1 MRFGINSLLFTDT
14 FDEGD
19 LPLLERCR
27 ELGFD
32 VLEISPVDPDRFPA
46 RRVRQLADE
55 LGMSVNVNFALP
67 EEANTISPD
76 PEVRRRGVELS
87 KKVVGLCA
95 EAGAEIYCGA
105 NYCAWK
111 YFTGQRRT
119 EDEWGWAVESYR
131 QIAEYAQDSSDLLLA
146 IETLNRFE
154 SFFLNT
160 AADALRFVE
169 DVGMPNVKVHLDT
182 FHMNIEE
189 DDMGAAIRA
198 CGDRLGY
205 FHACGN
211 QRGSP
216 GRDMVPWRETL
227 TALRD
232 SGYQDCITIES
243 FHPRL
248 KIAPLVAIWR
258 DFAASP
264 EQLATEGL
272 AFVQDVCRD
281 VYGDA
286 SSSPQQAD
294 RLAEP
299 GKEP

>member
-1 MRFGINSLLFTDT
+1 MRFGINSLLFTET

-32 VLEISPVDPDRFPA
+32 VLEITPVDPDRFPA
-46 RRVRQLADE
+46 RRVLQLADE
-55 LGMSVNVNFALP
+55 LDISINANFALP
-67 EEANTISPD
+67 EDANTISPD

-87 KKVVGLCA
+87 KKIVDLCS
-95 EAGAEIYCGA
+95 EAGAEICCGA
-105 NYCAWK
+105 NYCAWR

-119 EDEWGWAVESYR
+119 EDEGKWGVECYR
-131 QIAEYAQDSSDLLLA
+131 EVAEYARERSDLLLA

-154 SFFLNT
+154 TYFLNL

-189 DDMGAAIRA
+189 DDMAAAIRA

-211 QRGSP
+211 QRGVP
-216 GRDMVPWRETL
+216 GRDLVPWHETL
-227 TALRD
+227 AALRD
-232 SGYQDCITIES
+232 SGYHDCITIES
-243 FHPRL
+243 FNPRL
-248 KIAPLVAIWR
+248 KFAPLVSIWR
-258 DFAASP
+258 DFADSP

-272 AFVQDVCRD
+272 AFLRGVYRD
-281 VYGDA
+281 VYGEAPDA
-286 SSSPQQAD
+286 SKG
-294 RLAEP
+294 RR
-299 GKEP
+299 

>member
-1 MRFGINSLLFTDT
+1 MRFGINSLLFTET
-14 FDEGD
+14 FDERD

-32 VLEISPVDPDRFPA
+32 VLEITPVDPNRFPA
-46 RRVRQLADE
+46 QRVRQLADT
-55 LGMSVNVNFALP
+55 LGISINANFALP
-67 EEANTISPD
+67 EDANTISPD

-87 KKVVGLCA
+87 KKIVDLCS
-95 EAGAEIYCGA
+95 EAGAEICCGA
-105 NYCAWK
+105 NYCAWR

-119 EDEWGWAVESYR
+119 EDEWKWGVECYR
-131 QIAEYAQDSSDLLLA
+131 EVAEYARERSDLLLA

-154 SFFLNT
+154 TYFLNL

-211 QRGSP
+211 QRGVP
-216 GRDMVPWRETL
+216 GRDLVPWHETL
-227 TALRD
+227 AALRD

-243 FHPRL
+243 FNPRL
-248 KIAPLVAIWR
+248 KFAPLVSIWR
-258 DFAASP
+258 DFADSP

-272 AFVQDVCRD
+272 AFLRGVYRD
-281 VYGDA
+281 VYGEAPDA
-286 SSSPQQAD
+286 S
-294 RLAEP
+294 
-299 GKEP
+299 KERR

>member
-1 MRFGINSLLFTDT
+1 MRFGINSLLFTET

-32 VLEISPVDPDRFPA
+32 VLEITPVDPDRFPA

-55 LGMSVNVNFALP
+55 LDISINANFALP
-67 EEANTISPD
+67 EDANTISPD

-87 KKVVGLCA
+87 KKIVDLCS
-95 EAGAEIYCGA
+95 EAGAEICCGA
-105 NYCAWK
+105 NYCAWR
-111 YFTGQRRT
+111 YFTGRRRT
-119 EDEWGWAVESYR
+119 EDEWKWGVECYR
-131 QIAEYAQDSSDLLLA
+131 EVAEYARERSDLLFA

-154 SFFLNT
+154 TYFLNL
-160 AADALRFVE
+160 AVDALRFVE

-189 DDMGAAIRA
+189 DDMAAAIRA

-211 QRGSP
+211 QRGVP
-216 GRDMVPWRETL
+216 GRDLVPWHKTL
-227 TALRD
+227 AALRD
-232 SGYQDCITIES
+232 CGYQDCITIES
-243 FHPRL
+243 FDPRL
-248 KIAPLVAIWR
+248 KFAPLVSIWR
-258 DFAASP
+258 DFADSP

-272 AFVQDVCRD
+272 VFLRGVYRD
-281 VYGDA
+281 VYGEAPDA
-286 SSSPQQAD
+286 S
-294 RLAEP
+294 
-299 GKEP
+299 KERR

>member
-1 MRFGINSLLFTDT
+1 MRFGITALLFSET

-27 ELGFD
+27 EFGFD
-32 VLEISPVDPDRFPA
+32 VVEICPVEPDRFPA

-55 LGMSVNVNFALP
+55 LDMSVNINFALP

-76 PEVRRRGVELS
+76 AEVRRRGVELL
-87 KKVVGLCA
+87 KKITDLCA

-105 NYCAWK
+105 NYCAWR
-111 YFTGQRRT
+111 YFTGRRRT
-119 EDEWGWAVESYR
+119 EDEWKWAVECYR
-131 QIAEYAQDSSDLLLA
+131 QAAEYAQENSDLVLA
-146 IETLNRFE
+146 VEALNRFE

-160 AADALRFVE
+160 AADTLRFVE
-169 DVGMPNVKVHLDT
+169 DVEMPNVKVHLDT
-182 FHMNIEE
+182 FHMIGEE
-189 DDMGAAIRA
+189 DDMSAAIRS

-205 FHACGN
+205 FHACGS
-211 QRGSP
+211 QRGIP

-243 FHPRL
+243 FNSRQ
-248 KIAPLVAIWR
+248 KFAPLVAIWR
-258 DFAASP
+258 DLADSP

-272 AFVQDVCRD
+272 AFLQGVYRD
-281 VYGDA
+281 VYAPGTGE
-286 SSSPQQAD
+286 QVN
-294 RLAEP
+294 RLAAP
-299 GKEP
+299 GEES